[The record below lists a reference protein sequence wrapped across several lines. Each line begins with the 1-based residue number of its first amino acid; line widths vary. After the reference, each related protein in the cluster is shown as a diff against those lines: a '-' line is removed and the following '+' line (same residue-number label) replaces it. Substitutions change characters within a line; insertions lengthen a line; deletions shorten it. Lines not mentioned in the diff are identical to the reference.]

1 MCRVLVRSVSVLAL
15 GLLSLVSLP
24 TIAHAQDIAP
34 LAERLRS
41 GDDFRVR
48 TQAALALGA
57 SGKAEAITPLCEG
70 LGDENTT
77 VRAAAAAA
85 LGRLALG
92 GQECL
97 SKRLDAESSEE
108 VKSVIQRAL
117 TRLKPKATITQ
128 STLYY
133 ISIGEVTNKTQRDT
147 AALTRKVRE
156 ILAQQLENMPEF
168 ALAPEGETEAQAK
181 AVLKKFPK
189 AKGIY
194 LWPKVQ
200 VKAQGRDLRL
210 DFELSLF
217 SYPNRDFRGSMA
229 RNLTMPDTSPGDAAT
244 EDELISAAAENLVPE
259 LAKTAPRI

>member
-1 MCRVLVRSVSVLAL
+1 MCRVLVRWVW
-15 GLLSLVSLP
+15 LLVATFVSLAFMP
-24 TIAHAQDIAP
+24 TLAKAQDIAP

-57 SGKAEAITPLCEG
+57 SAKIEAVEPLCQG
-70 LGDENTT
+70 LADENTT

-97 SKRLDAESSEE
+97 SKRLGQEGSEE
-108 VKSVIQRAL
+108 VKSVIERAL
-117 TRLKPKATITQ
+117 VRLQPKAVITQ
-128 STLYY
+128 STRYY
-133 ISIGEVTNKTQRDT
+133 ISIGEVTNNTKRDT

-156 ILAQQLENMPEF
+156 ILATQLKNMPEF

-181 AVLKKFPK
+181 ELLKKFPK
-189 AKGIY
+189 AKGIF

-200 VKAQGRDLRL
+200 LKAQGRDLRL

-217 SYPNRDFRGSMA
+217 SYPNKDFRGSMA
-229 RNLTMPDTSPGDAAT
+229 RNLTMPDTAPGDTGT
-244 EDELISAAAENLVPE
+244 EDELISAAAENLIPE

>member
-1 MCRVLVRSVSVLAL
+1 MCRDLVRWVWCFAAALVWLAL
-15 GLLSLVSLP
+15 FPAAAS
-24 TIAHAQDIAP
+24 AQDIAP

-57 SGKAEAITPLCEG
+57 SGKAEAVDPLCHG
-70 LGDENTT
+70 LDDENTT

-85 LGRLALG
+85 IGRLALG

-97 SKRLDAESSEE
+97 NKRLERESSEE

-117 TRLKPKATITQ
+117 TRLQPKATITQ
-128 STLYY
+128 DTLYY
-133 ISIGEVTNKTQRDT
+133 VSIGEVTNKTQRET
-147 AALTRKVRE
+147 AVLTRRVRE
-156 ILAQQLENMPEF
+156 ILAQQIGQLQGF
-168 ALAPEGETEAQAK
+168 ALAPDGETEEQAK

-189 AKGIY
+189 AKGIF

-200 VKAQGRDLRL
+200 AQAQGRDLRL

-217 SYPNRDFRGSMA
+217 SYPNKDFRGSMA
-229 RNLTMPDTSPGDAAT
+229 RNLTMPDTSPGDAGT

-259 LAKTAPRI
+259 LVKTAPRI